1 MVRRLKT
8 TRSGAYRFPRYLED
22 QDFYCYSTDSEEHQ
36 EASGEGGEVH
46 SASGQASP
54 PAVIELSDDEPEE
67 PDEEQEPEEE
77 PAEEPE
83 QGGDPD
89 DPSDPEDSD
98 PEDGDAEDHPAP
110 EKWKVVIC
118 HHDGGHARFPSKLRR
133 LFQRLQLPVTIDYI
147 GLKRTHPRYPTQW
160 DVSVRILE
168 DNPLD
173 GGLYEVVVHQALA
186 TRATFTAGRDDA
198 ARRALSAWCYE
209 EAHHLT
215 NSVWGDLPRRRS
227 GAVGS
232 EIPMANETLGARYA
246 MQVGHIAALN
256 TNLDDTLMELQDL
269 CDQQDEDRREIKR
282 LKAVIAGQDE
292 DEMQEDGEDW
302 PAMSPRPAR
311 TSYGSLGS
319 RTKIIWP

>member
-1 MVRRLKT
+1 MVRQLKT

-22 QDFYCYSTDSEEHQ
+22 QDFYCYSSDSDEHQ
-36 EASGEGGEVH
+36 EASEEGSEAN

-54 PAVIELSDDEPEE
+54 PASVIELSDDES
-67 PDEEQEPEEE
+67 EEE
-77 PAEEPE
+77 PAEEQE

-89 DPSDPEDSD
+89 DYSDPEDSD
-98 PEDGDAEDHPAP
+98 PEDGGADEQPAAE
-110 EKWKVVIC
+110 EWKVVVC

-133 LFQRLQLPVTIDYI
+133 LFQRLHLQVTIDYV
-147 GLKRTHPRYPTQW
+147 GLRKTHPRYPTQW

-168 DNPLD
+168 DNPQE

-186 TRATFTAGRDDA
+186 TRATFTTGRDDA

-215 NSVWGDLPRRRS
+215 NTVWGDFPHRRT

-232 EIPMANETLGARYA
+232 VIPVANATLGPYYA
-246 MQVGHIAALN
+246 TQVGLVAALN
-256 TNLDDTLMELQDL
+256 TNLDDTIMELQDL
-269 CDQQDEDRREIKR
+269 HDQQDEDRREIKR

-292 DEMQEDGEDW
+292 EEV
-302 PAMSPRPAR
+302 
-311 TSYGSLGS
+311 
-319 RTKIIWP
+319 

>member
-22 QDFYCYSTDSEEHQ
+22 QDFYCYSTDSDEHQ
-36 EASGEGGEVH
+36 EASEEGGEAN

-54 PAVIELSDDEPEE
+54 PTVIELSDDES
-67 PDEEQEPEEE
+67 EEE
-77 PAEEPE
+77 PAEEQE

-89 DPSDPEDSD
+89 DHPDPEDSD
-98 PEDGDAEDHPAP
+98 LEDGDADDQLTP
-110 EKWKVVIC
+110 EKWEVVIC

-133 LFQRLQLPVTIDYI
+133 LFQRLQLPVTIDYV
-147 GLKRTHPRYPTQW
+147 GLKKTHPRYPTQW

-168 DNPLD
+168 DNPQD

-186 TRATFTAGRDDA
+186 TRATFAAGRDDA

-215 NSVWGDLPRRRS
+215 NSVWGDFPRRRS

-246 MQVGHIAALN
+246 MQVGLVAALN
-256 TNLDDTLMELQDL
+256 TNLDDTIMELQDL
-269 CDQQDEDRREIKR
+269 LDQQDEDRRESR
-282 LKAVIAGQDE
+282 
-292 DEMQEDGEDW
+292 
-302 PAMSPRPAR
+302 
-311 TSYGSLGS
+311 GS
-319 RTKIIWP
+319 RQ